1 MEPNCQ
7 RWGLSTM
14 QQHDIETE
22 SVKSPGPVGLWFVH
36 DVIVGLLAGTGVG
49 SIAGLFVAAR
59 ASDNNLFT
67 LGGAIVGAIL
77 GILLLVRSHQRHDR
91 FFTPAV
97 FVMWFLLV
105 GSALFI
111 AALISAIANFN

>member
-1 MEPNCQ
+1 MQKHTSPTNADGTRSTEPASA
-7 RWGLSTM
+7 WL
-14 QQHDIETE
+14 
-22 SVKSPGPVGLWFVH
+22 VH
-36 DVIVGLLAGTGVG
+36 DMIIGLLAGAGVG

-59 ASDNNLFT
+59 VSDNNLFT
-67 LGGAIVGAIL
+67 LGGAIAGAML
-77 GILLLVRSHQRHDR
+77 GILLLIRSHQRHGR